1 MIIGLGIYLA
11 FRRRMFASIATNTQ
25 TRIQRPATPITQAK
39 ALVAICI
46 GVITLAA
53 IVIGTAT
60 GRIAPQRLATALLII
75 TVSIAVVQ
83 FITFIFSARTTEAER
98 KNVIAFIPLFLCS
111 VCFWALLNQ
120 TFGVLAVYSDV
131 RLNRMIG
138 SFEVPAAWT
147 QSLNPFFIIT
157 LALPVAY
164 FWNKLG
170 NRTPALGTKMSI
182 GVMIASLGYFVFIPF
197 AGGGANSTPFVVL
210 ALAVLL
216 ISLGELFC
224 GPVGMAVTTSH
235 APAAFRTQFSALFFL
250 TMAIGTALA
259 GTISG
264 FYNPEVKEV
273 EITYFLSCG
282 IGGLAIAFSAY
293 ILAKRLHQKL

>member
-1 MIIGLGIYLA
+1 M
-11 FRRRMFASIATNTQ
+11 
-25 TRIQRPATPITQAK
+25 
-39 ALVAICI
+39 
-46 GVITLAA
+46 
-53 IVIGTAT
+53 
-60 GRIAPQRLATALLII
+60 
-75 TVSIAVVQ
+75 
-83 FITFIFSARTTEAER
+83 
-98 KNVIAFIPLFLCS
+98 
-111 VCFWALLNQ
+111 
-120 TFGVLAVYSDV
+120 
-131 RLNRMIG
+131 
-138 SFEVPAAWT
+138 
-147 QSLNPFFIIT
+147 
-157 LALPVAY
+157 
-164 FWNKLG
+164 
-170 NRTPALGTKMSI
+170 
-182 GVMIASLGYFVFIPF
+182 
-197 AGGGANSTPFVVL
+197 VL